1 MQAFNKDKL
10 GKYTSFR
17 HKYLL
22 VYLGNN
28 EIGIYNN
35 LVKLNNGMNNP
46 LKKKLVPL
54 NVNAYLKSIICK

>member
-17 HKYLL
+17 LKYLL

-28 EIGIYNN
+28 EIGSQGMKYLVRCSFHN
-35 LVKLNNGMNNP
+35 LQRLMLGNFREIEVI
-46 LKKKLVPL
+46 
-54 NVNAYLKSIICK
+54 SQ